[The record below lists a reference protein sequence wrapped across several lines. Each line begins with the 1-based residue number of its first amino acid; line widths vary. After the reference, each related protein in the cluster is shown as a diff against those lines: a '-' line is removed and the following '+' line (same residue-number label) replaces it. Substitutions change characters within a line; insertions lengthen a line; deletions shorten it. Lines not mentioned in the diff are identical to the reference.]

1 MQKNNQSPVKSEI
14 KNQFPKVSELQLHK
28 FIKKCIKN
36 KILCYLRFLIL
47 KMDFKNCNIE
57 KLYIKYILNLF
68 LKKISYNQYINS
80 KK

>member
-47 KMDFKNCNIE
+47 KMDFQE
-57 KLYIKYILNLF
+57 L
-68 LKKISYNQYINS
+68 
-80 KK
+80 